1 VTQSQRVAS
10 SIIVILTVALA
21 FSLGLLL
28 LHSATGLRLIGGT
41 LLAAACVSGGISLF
55 VFRKR

>member
-1 VTQSQRVAS
+1 MTQSQRVAS

-21 FSLGLLL
+21 FSLGLL